1 MDMTQLLGPA
11 FKLVEEIDVSQ
22 LDQVGGFGHRT
33 RPLLVK
39 GALRNWPASQNWS
52 FEKLAELRNK
62 DGSEPT
68 RKFQNGLV
76 EQGETQERPLLPIA
90 PYLRELA
97 GLAGQPVSEDV
108 GLLPNRRRRLL
119 QPGEEFHLNW
129 AHMQSFTPHRN
140 YLAQWSILE
149 DFPQLRSDF
158 DIQSLW
164 PGWRWTWESVFI
176 GPANTHTG
184 LHRDVPNNWFCQA
197 RGVKEFIMFQPSEE
211 AFMSPSKK
219 YDWGATLSSI
229 NIARFDEHPEQLRA
243 LEQAKGL
250 YVRVEE
256 GDALFIPKRTW
267 HAVVSLAP
275 SISLAVFGL
284 TAPEILLE
292 GVPTATKDLLH
303 NMHLYRWGHCICHKH
318 LA

>member
-140 YLAQWSILE
+140 YLA
-149 DFPQLRSDF
+149 
-158 DIQSLW
+158 
-164 PGWRWTWESVFI
+164 
-176 GPANTHTG
+176 
-184 LHRDVPNNWFCQA
+184 
-197 RGVKEFIMFQPSEE
+197 
-211 AFMSPSKK
+211 
-219 YDWGATLSSI
+219 
-229 NIARFDEHPEQLRA
+229 
-243 LEQAKGL
+243 
-250 YVRVEE
+250 
-256 GDALFIPKRTW
+256 
-267 HAVVSLAP
+267 
-275 SISLAVFGL
+275 
-284 TAPEILLE
+284 
-292 GVPTATKDLLH
+292 
-303 NMHLYRWGHCICHKH
+303 
-318 LA
+318 

>member
-1 MDMTQLLGPA
+1 
-11 FKLVEEIDVSQ
+11 
-22 LDQVGGFGHRT
+22 
-33 RPLLVK
+33 
-39 GALRNWPASQNWS
+39 
-52 FEKLAELRNK
+52 
-62 DGSEPT
+62 
-68 RKFQNGLV
+68 
-76 EQGETQERPLLPIA
+76 
-90 PYLRELA
+90 
-97 GLAGQPVSEDV
+97 
-108 GLLPNRRRRLL
+108 
-119 QPGEEFHLNW
+119 
-129 AHMQSFTPHRN
+129 MQSFTPHRN

-158 DIQSLW
+158 DIRSLW
-164 PGWRWTWESVFI
+164 PGWRWTWESVFM

-197 RGVKEFIMFQPSEE
+197 RGIKEFVMFPPSEE
-211 AFMSPSKK
+211 AFMRPSKK

-229 NIARFDEHPEQLRA
+229 NIAHFDKNPEQLRE

-250 YVRVEE
+250 YARVEQ

-284 TAPEILLE
+284 TAKEILLS

-318 LA
+318 IA